1 MLKFVILQKVSMAKT
16 LPKTKLTQKQY
27 DELVMDLRGKVF
39 VLCMNIEVLLD
50 KNGVIWDNGI
60 AILKETRYNMGIVTL
75 YLHAL
80 EQLGKLVMITDYCKN
95 TFDGTYYDLDSI
107 KTDFYDHDKKLDV
120 ALANL
125 PNECKDIF
133 VNPNPSLS
141 IDIRLR
147 LLHSDIDNKGNVL
160 YPDEV
165 DVDKI
170 KKAFEIF
177 KTKQFSY

>member
-1 MLKFVILQKVSMAKT
+1 MAKT

-27 DELVMDLRGKVF
+27 DELVQDLRGKVF
-39 VLCMNIEVLLD
+39 VLCMNIEALIE
-50 KNGVIWDNGI
+50 KNGQIWDNGL

-80 EQLGKLVMITDYCKN
+80 EQVGKLVMVTDYCKD
-95 TFDGTYYDLDSI
+95 TFDGIHYNLDLI
-107 KTDFYDHDKKLDV
+107 KTNFYDHNKKLDV
-120 ALANL
+120 ALEKL
-125 PNECKDIF
+125 PDECKDIF
-133 VNPNPSLS
+133 VKPNPSLS

-147 LLHSDIDNKGNVL
+147 LLHSDIDNKGDVI

-170 KKAFEIF
+170 KNAFKIF
-177 KTKQFSY
+177 KAKQFSY